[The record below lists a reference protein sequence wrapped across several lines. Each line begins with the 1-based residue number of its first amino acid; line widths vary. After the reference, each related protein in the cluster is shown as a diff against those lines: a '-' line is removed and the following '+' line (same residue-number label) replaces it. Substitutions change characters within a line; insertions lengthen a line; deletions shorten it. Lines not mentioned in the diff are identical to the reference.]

1 MGAVVVRFVIVF
13 AVVGPILLTKVC
25 NVLGLFFVCGGSCY
39 RGAKRLF
46 STTFY
51 TKNRRDSSFVLHL
64 LLFCVITI
72 FADLKNTF
80 GNHFV

>member
-64 LLFCVITI
+64 FFDVIVE
-72 FADLKNTF
+72 
-80 GNHFV
+80 GFVGG